1 MQKHS
6 DNTAKWILIGAGALA
21 VTAIVAAVMLRK
33 PVTEGKTEA
42 ASAES
47 VTVEA
52 TGLITNGE
60 SVTEAGSQ
68 AENGNVSVGNGSSST
83 GSPAASQKESGAAA
97 KATDTQEAA
106 ETLGSEIVAVVDIH
120 EKAVKALARER
131 ASGGVPEVVPEVVM
145 EDIVIE
151 DVEDSGDSGRSGT
164 KEQQK
169 SGQKATEPESIA
181 ATGEAETKQSASEPE
196 STKAS
201 EEAATKQSEQNVTE
215 PESTAAS
222 AEETK
227 QDGQKEPETEETSPV
242 ESSEAAQETEGS
254 TESTET
260 ETETEA
266 ETETTTEPV
275 IPKKVLVL
283 GSESITVPADAP
295 ESIQEFNE
303 LPGESKYD
311 LAVSFDSV
319 AAYNKYLQ
327 LLQKAADQAR
337 IEAGGEAVID

>member
-6 DNTAKWILIGAGALA
+6 DNTAKWILIGTGALA
-21 VTAIVAAVMLRK
+21 VAAIVAAVMLRK
-33 PVTEGKTEA
+33 PVTEEKREIASSENVTAEA
-42 ASAES
+42 AELSTDSE
-47 VTVEA
+47 
-52 TGLITNGE
+52 G
-60 SVTEAGSQ
+60 VTEAGSQ
-68 AENGNVSVGNGSSST
+68 AGNGNVSVGNGSSST
-83 GSPAASQKESGAAA
+83 GSPAAAQKETDAAA
-97 KATDTQEAA
+97 KVTDTQETA
-106 ETLGSEIVAVVDIH
+106 ETLGAEIVAVVDIH
-120 EKAVKALARER
+120 EKAVEALAQER

-145 EDIVIE
+145 EEIVIE

-222 AEETK
+222 AEEKK
-227 QDGQKEPETEETSPV
+227 QDGQKEPETEATSPV

-295 ESIQEFNE
+295 EIIQEFNG
-303 LPGESKYD
+303 LSGESKYS
-311 LAVSFDSV
+311 LALEFDSI
-319 AAYNKYLQ
+319 AQYNEYLAF
-327 LLQKAADQAR
+327 LQKAADQAR
-337 IEAGGEAVID
+337 IEAGGDAFID